1 MEGSTRSG
9 KGLRHNTFT
18 VRNRKG
24 VTTQIT
30 HQPRRIRH
38 VKHTKHPRRSRR
50 PTHRRNTG
58 ASPSA
63 PQPGKP
69 TSPNTSKEPNSSK
82 NVTGKRIH
90 TRYFNYRFLLSL
102 PTTSA
107 FLLSGLFVHVLPS
120 FFHAS
125 QILPQPTAQE
135 FVYIHGLLPSSFFLK
150 QCTSILRHL
159 LSGDVPQ
166 TLLCLNPPVSN

>member
-58 ASPSA
+58 PSHKCS
-63 PQPGKP
+63 QPGKP

-90 TRYFNYRFLLSL
+90 TRYFNYRFLLFSL
-102 PTTSA
+102 LPLLPLLLSYSLA
-107 FLLSGLFVHVLPS
+107 FLSMFSVLSSMPPKS
-120 FFHAS
+120 FLS
-125 QILPQPTAQE
+125 QLHRNLSTYMA
-135 FVYIHGLLPSSFFLK
+135 FYSFTKSPSS
-150 QCTSILRHL
+150 
-159 LSGDVPQ
+159 
-166 TLLCLNPPVSN
+166 